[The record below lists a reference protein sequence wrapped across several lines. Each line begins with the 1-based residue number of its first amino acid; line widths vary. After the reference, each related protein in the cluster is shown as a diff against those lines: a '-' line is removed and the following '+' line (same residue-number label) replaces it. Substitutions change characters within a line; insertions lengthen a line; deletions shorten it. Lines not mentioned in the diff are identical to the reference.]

1 MDDDSIFLS
10 RDDVARLTGFKRRDK
25 QIEALRMIRVK
36 HRVNAAGEP
45 IVAKEV
51 VLGGR
56 KAKEPEEY
64 VPKALR
70 EEALRRASRGPDLPG
85 FFGPPVS

>member
-1 MDDDSIFLS
+1 MDESFFLS
-10 RDDVARLTGFKRRDK
+10 REDVVRLTGYKLRTK
-25 QIEALRMIRVK
+25 QIEALRAMGIK

-56 KAKEPEEY
+56 KAKEPEEW
-64 VPKALR
+64 VPAALR
-70 EEALRRASRGPDLPG
+70 
-85 FFGPPVS
+85 